1 LIPPAAIDIKKAL
14 ITKRTILEN
23 TAEIHIKKKFL
34 VEWKRKETT
43 KKEYEEYRKA
53 LVEEKIGIRMLTP
66 EEVEQLKKEGR
77 LKALYEV

>member
-1 LIPPAAIDIKKAL
+1 M
-14 ITKRTILEN
+14 KR
-23 TAEIHIKKKFL
+23 
-34 VEWKRKETT
+34 RKEAT

-77 LKALYEV
+77 LKALYEA

>member
-1 LIPPAAIDIKKAL
+1 M
-14 ITKRTILEN
+14 KR
-23 TAEIHIKKKFL
+23 
-34 VEWKRKETT
+34 RKEAT

-53 LVEEKIGIRMLTP
+53 LAEEKIGIRILTP

>member
-1 LIPPAAIDIKKAL
+1 M
-14 ITKRTILEN
+14 KR
-23 TAEIHIKKKFL
+23 
-34 VEWKRKETT
+34 RKEAT
-43 KKEYEEYRKA
+43 KKEYEEHRKA

>member
-1 LIPPAAIDIKKAL
+1 M
-14 ITKRTILEN
+14 KR
-23 TAEIHIKKKFL
+23 
-34 VEWKRKETT
+34 RKEAT

>member
-1 LIPPAAIDIKKAL
+1 M
-14 ITKRTILEN
+14 KR
-23 TAEIHIKKKFL
+23 
-34 VEWKRKETT
+34 RKEAT
-43 KKEYEEYRKA
+43 KKEYKEYRKA

>member
-1 LIPPAAIDIKKAL
+1 M
-14 ITKRTILEN
+14 KR
-23 TAEIHIKKKFL
+23 
-34 VEWKRKETT
+34 RKEAT

-53 LVEEKIGIRMLTP
+53 LFEEKIGIRILTP

>member
-1 LIPPAAIDIKKAL
+1 MK
-14 ITKRTILEN
+14 
-23 TAEIHIKKKFL
+23 
-34 VEWKRKETT
+34 KRKEAT

>member
-1 LIPPAAIDIKKAL
+1 MK
-14 ITKRTILEN
+14 
-23 TAEIHIKKKFL
+23 
-34 VEWKRKETT
+34 KRKEAA

>member
-1 LIPPAAIDIKKAL
+1 M
-14 ITKRTILEN
+14 KR
-23 TAEIHIKKKFL
+23 
-34 VEWKRKETT
+34 RKEAT
-43 KKEYEEYRKA
+43 KKEYAEYRKA